1 MATEQ
6 KPDRQSSEEKPN
18 EEITK
23 VLEEIKTAAEN
34 LKKPAEPVKEVPRG
48 PSPQD
53 RRAELQKKLGFND
66 DQMQAHEQSIREAA
80 APAIESQAWAR
91 LEKKSDIEVLRKD
104 IEAEVAAY
112 PMERRTPELLEKIY
126 YYARGKHA
134 ESKPKEE
141 PKKGPVVQTRV
152 SGGPGYD
159 GSNPGMS
166 GGREEASE
174 VSEEL
179 DDREK
184 FVAQKLGVTEKDYA
198 KARNVGRTIRDLR
211 PEDNRPVT
219 SLADIELRRMVKR

>member
-80 APAIESQAWAR
+80 APAI
-91 LEKKSDIEVLRKD
+91 
-104 IEAEVAAY
+104 
-112 PMERRTPELLEKIY
+112 
-126 YYARGKHA
+126 
-134 ESKPKEE
+134 
-141 PKKGPVVQTRV
+141 
-152 SGGPGYD
+152 
-159 GSNPGMS
+159 
-166 GGREEASE
+166 
-174 VSEEL
+174 
-179 DDREK
+179 
-184 FVAQKLGVTEKDYA
+184 
-198 KARNVGRTIRDLR
+198 
-211 PEDNRPVT
+211 
-219 SLADIELRRMVKR
+219 